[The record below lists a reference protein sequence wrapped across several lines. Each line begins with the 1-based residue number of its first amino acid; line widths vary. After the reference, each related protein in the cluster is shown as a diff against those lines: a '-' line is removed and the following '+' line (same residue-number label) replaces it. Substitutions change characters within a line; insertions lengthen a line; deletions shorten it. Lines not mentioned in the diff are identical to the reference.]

1 MMTTFK
7 RSALLLAVFTA
18 SATITAQEQIAFS
31 ILEAEEYG
39 VQNNEKVLNV
49 LLDLEAAHKKIWETT
64 AMGLPQVSATGS
76 FQNLVYIPTQVVD
89 ASLFNPNAAEGEVM
103 TFQMGQKYSSSLQ
116 FNVNQLLFD
125 GSYIIG
131 LQFANFYSKMA
142 ETAITNTQN
151 GVKAMVREAYYNVLV
166 ADKNLQ
172 LIDSALVNTEVMWN
186 EIKILQKNGFMR
198 PDEVLQL
205 ELAYNRMIAT
215 RQNALRQTQIARNL
229 LKLQM
234 GLDFDKDVQ
243 LTETFE
249 GVLLAIEQAN
259 PVIQEFDVAANPTY
273 MMLDQQRQIDEYS
286 LQNERAK
293 YLPSAGAFFTT
304 SANAYRNEFN
314 FFADQP
320 WYPTTIWGIQV
331 QIPITSSG
339 QKIVRV
345 QQSEI
350 KLEQDANNLEY
361 AERTLTYQEM
371 QLKAGFDNANQLMK
385 IEKMNVDLATTLYN
399 NEVKR
404 KDIGVGSGMKVTQL
418 QTQLLTAQGG
428 YIGAVMQ
435 MLAYKIQLDK
445 LFNQ

>member
-1 MMTTFK
+1 MMKTFNRSVVLIAFTVLTT
-7 RSALLLAVFTA
+7 AV
-18 SATITAQEQIAFS
+18 SAQEQTAFS
-31 ILEAEEYG
+31 IIEAEAYG

-49 LLDLEAAHKKIWETT
+49 LLDVEAAQKKIWETT
-64 AMGLPQVSATGS
+64 AIGLPQVSAVGS

-103 TFQMGQKYSSSLQ
+103 TLQLGQKYSTSLT
-116 FNVNQLLFD
+116 FNVNQLIFD
-125 GSYIIG
+125 GSYIVG
-131 LQFANFYSKMA
+131 LQFAKFYSKMA
-142 ETAITNTQN
+142 QTAVTNTEN
-151 GVKAMVREAYYNVLV
+151 EVRAMVREAYYNVLV
-166 ADKNLQ
+166 ADKNLE
-172 LIDSALVNTEVMWN
+172 LIDSALVNTEQLWI

-205 ELAYNRMIAT
+205 ELAYNRIVAT
-215 RQNALRQTQIARNL
+215 RQNAFRQTEISRNL

-234 GLDFDKDVQ
+234 GLDFEKDIQ

-249 GVLLAIEQAN
+249 GVLSAIEQAN
-259 PVIQEFDVAANPTY
+259 PVLQEFDFASNSTY
-273 MMLDQQRQIDEYS
+273 IMLDQQKQLDGFA
-286 LQNERAK
+286 LQNEKSK

-304 SANAYRNEFN
+304 SANAFRNEFN
-314 FFADQP
+314 FFQNQP

-339 QKIVRV
+339 QKVMRV
-345 QQSEI
+345 QQAEI
-350 KLEQDANNLEY
+350 KIEQDINNLEY
-361 AERTLTYQEM
+361 VERTLTYQDM
-371 QLKAGFDNANQLMK
+371 QLKAGFDNAMQLMK

-404 KDIGVGSGMKVTQL
+404 RDIGVGSGMKVTQL

-435 MLAYKIQLDK
+435 MLAFKIQLDK